1 MAEVEKKK
9 LDPKD
14 EIITISGAKPARFYN
29 FITKIVLNKFRKI
42 ELQALGETI
51 NKAIIVANDLV
62 SEGVAVITKI
72 EPSNHYEGERGVPIK
87 MIIRLTATD
96 KLKKID

>member
-1 MAEVEKKK
+1 MAEVQKKK

-29 FITKIVLNKFRKI
+29 FISKIVLNKFRKI

-51 NKAIIVANDLV
+51 NKAIVVANDLV
-62 SEGVAVITKI
+62 HEGVAEITKI
-72 EPSNHYEGERGVPIK
+72 DPSIHYDGDRGAPIK
-87 MIIRLTATD
+87 MTITLTATN